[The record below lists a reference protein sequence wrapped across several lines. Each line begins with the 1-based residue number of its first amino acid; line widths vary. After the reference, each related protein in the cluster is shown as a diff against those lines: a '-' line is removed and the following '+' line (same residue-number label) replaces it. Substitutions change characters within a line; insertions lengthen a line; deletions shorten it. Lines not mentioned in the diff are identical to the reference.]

1 MFSHYSVLHMNN
13 LCNCYNIMNRFL
25 FDKDDLQCYEPLR
38 HRDLTE
44 VGNNRIRVFRL
55 YKSAQVHIK
64 VYENHIKL
72 YKII

>member
-1 MFSHYSVLHMNN
+1 
-13 LCNCYNIMNRFL
+13 MNRFL
-25 FDKDDLQCYEPLR
+25 FDKDDLQCYEPLP
-38 HRDLTE
+38 HRYLTE